1 MSFKLI
7 SLSVAAAMVCGQ
19 AFPAEAAVANLS
31 AVHGAVMVGQNGKMV
46 AASTASL
53 KAGDR
58 VVAPA
63 NGSASVK
70 FADGC
75 VVAVKPASMI
85 TVAAK
90 SPCASG
96 AGLVSASAQP
106 QEFLGM
112 SNTVAAIVG
121 VVVVGGIIA
130 VASDNDDKSSSP

>member
-1 MSFKLI
+1 MSGKLFAVAAI
-7 SLSVAAAMVCGQ
+7 AALVCGPAFAADASVAQ
-19 AFPAEAAVANLS
+19 LDAVKGS
-31 AVHGAVMVGQNGKMV
+31 VMVSQNGKMV

-85 TVAAK
+85 TIAAK

-96 AGLVSASAQP
+96 AGLTVVDANVQ
-106 QEFLGM
+106 QM
-112 SNTVAAIVG
+112 SEATAGWVAAG
-121 VVVVGGIIA
+121 AFVVVGGA
-130 VASDNDDKSSSP
+130 LVAAGDDNNSNSP